1 MRKSRLIPKRG
12 SQAVWAI
19 FHETLCES
27 LEHGK
32 WTWESGGNF
41 PSTSGS
47 ACNSAG
53 IPGSHVL
60 KAIGLNADLVQSS
73 LRFGLGRF
81 TTDEEVD
88 YAAARVMEAVRKLR
102 NAVPRT

>member
-1 MRKSRLIPKRG
+1 MALARVGPVADEDP
-12 SQAVWAI
+12 AVRAGVDGDAV
-19 FHETLCES
+19 LLS
-27 LEHGK
+27 LPDLAL
-32 WTWESGGNF
+32 S
-41 PSTSGS
+41 SGS
-47 ACNSAG
+47 ACNSTG